1 MSNMLSNC
9 GTKAGAEVRN
19 NYFLNYFR
27 IALDLLLQAV
37 GMNTFF
43 LSISE
48 IVFTAVYVIIFLV
61 IFPTYRTCYH
71 MSMVRISF
79 WFFLCIASYRYFVK
93 FWSYDAVPIPLPKF
107 KAFILPSLMYTF
119 NQRVNHL
126 NQWVAIVVTVIGNTY
141 IKEDISILCDFI
153 LL

>member
-1 MSNMLSNC
+1 MFYVQHATQTATLKPGLSF
-9 GTKAGAEVRN
+9 RD
-19 NYFLNYFR
+19 NYVLNYFR

-79 WFFLCIASYRYFVK
+79 WFFLYVLQVT
-93 FWSYDAVPIPLPKF
+93 D
-107 KAFILPSLMYTF
+107 ILSNFEAMTRFQFLSPNSRLLFFQVLCT
-119 NQRVNHL
+119 L
-126 NQWVAIVVTVIGNTY
+126 S
-141 IKEDISILCDFI
+141 IKELII
-153 LL
+153 